1 MGLVA
6 AAALLAARALTGDE
20 PSAARRPE
28 PASEADIKVAFLLN
42 FARFVKWPAQ
52 ATRKDDPIVVGVADL
67 EPLRGPLSQLEKSTV
82 LGRPFRVRHCRGT
95 NDVAGCH
102 ILLINIAEE
111 AARKAMLDS
120 VRNKPVL
127 TVGEAEEFL
136 ADGGIIRFVL
146 RGDRVRLQIS
156 RPAATA
162 AGLELSARLLEVAEK
177 VVNER

>member
-6 AAALLAARALTGDE
+6 AVALGATQALAGPQ
-20 PSAARRPE
+20 PSAAPRTE
-28 PASEADIKVAFLLN
+28 PAPEADVKVAFLLN
-42 FARFVKWPAQ
+42 FARFVRWPARTVQ
-52 ATRKDDPIVVGVADL
+52 KEDPFVVGVADL
-67 EPLRGPLSQLEKSTV
+67 EPLREPLAQLEKATV

-102 ILLINIAEE
+102 ILLVNVAEKE
-111 AARKAMLDS
+111 TRKAMLDS
-120 VRNKPVL
+120 VRDKPVL

-136 ADGGIIRFVL
+136 AEGGVIRFVR
-146 RGDRVRLQIS
+146 RGDRLRLHIS
-156 RPAATA
+156 RPAAAA